1 MIGKKEHFI
10 IWSMGLYFGW
20 ILSFPYFGYVLR
32 TVSIATGV
40 DPNALTLI
48 FLIFHALGFLCGA
61 LFLKDTRRWKELMFF
76 SLVMVLF
83 VGILKLLV
91 SPQLWMP
98 LMALSGF
105 FSPFYILGWSCLIAT
120 YPSHQKPRLILTFV
134 IIANLITILLIY
146 LSDVLN
152 LQALLMAKIIPLIAA
167 LFLFFLSAPPARAAI
182 KRESKTDLPPTAL
195 YIILMVAFIT
205 LLNFTLGLAY
215 TVIYESYTIMEGR
228 VFTLQYYRYIPYI
241 LTYLVI
247 VTLKLKI
254 DKTNITYFAISLT
267 GLALIFLIALGDS
280 LAGFYLTISIMQVGQ
295 ALFPLFVWLYIG
307 DLSTRYA
314 TPFRYF
320 GFGLFAI
327 LLGSFFGGTCG
338 DYLLKFG
345 DSPVLSTALASIAAL
360 FAALL
365 VTPRLVEKSV
375 TEPLVDDQLLTNDQ
389 EYLDLIYS
397 AVSLTPREREV
408 VEHLMQGSDNQSMAT
423 TLGISP
429 NTLKTHLRKIYRKY
443 GVSKK
448 SELLALIS
456 TKKMPPF

>member
-32 TVSIATGV
+32 TVSIAIGV

-146 LSDVLN
+146 LSYVLN

-167 LFLFFLSAPPARAAI
+167 LLLMFFYSPPVIAASE
-182 KRESKTDLPPTAL
+182 RRSKSEQPPTAL

-205 LLNFTLGLAY
+205 LLNFTLGLAFSVIFDSY
-215 TVIYESYTIMEGR
+215 TVMSGCDFALRY
-228 VFTLQYYRYIPYI
+228 FKYIPYI
-241 LTYLVI
+241 LINVVI
-247 VTLKLKI
+247 IIFRLTV
-254 DKTNITYFAISLT
+254 DKRMAYYSVSLM
-267 GLALIFLIALGDS
+267 GLALILLIVMGDS
-280 LAGFYLTISIMQVGQ
+280 VTGFYFTISAVQIGQ
-295 ALFPLFVWLYIG
+295 ALYSIFIWVLLG

-327 LLGSFFGGTCG
+327 LLGSFFGGACG

-365 VTPRLVEKSV
+365 VTPHLVEKSV
-375 TEPLVDDQLLTNDQ
+375 TKPLVDDLLLANDQ
-389 EYLDLIYS
+389 EYLALFYS
-397 AVSLTPREREV
+397 AAGLTPRECEV
-408 VEHLMQGSDNQSMAT
+408 VELLMQGSDNQSMAT
-423 TLGISP
+423 ALGISP

-443 GVSKK
+443 GVSKR